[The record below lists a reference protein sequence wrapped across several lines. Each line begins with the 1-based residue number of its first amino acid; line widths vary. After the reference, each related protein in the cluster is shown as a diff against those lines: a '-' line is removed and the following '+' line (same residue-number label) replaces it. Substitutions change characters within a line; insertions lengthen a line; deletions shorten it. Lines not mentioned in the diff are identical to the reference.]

1 MIYNLKNNMQLQR
14 IFLSLNNAQAINFI
28 VILDSS
34 HIHIQLA
41 NPVTSPFKSRETDPF
56 SLLQLCC
63 QAEVEITCQG
73 DSSYH
78 HLLPDYFKRRSP

>member
-34 HIHIQLA
+34 HIHIQSISKSSHLYFQKQR
-41 NPVTSPFKSRETDPF
+41 NGPLFSTSAV
-56 SLLQLCC
+56 L
-63 QAEVEITCQG
+63 
-73 DSSYH
+73 SS
-78 HLLPDYFKRRSP
+78 